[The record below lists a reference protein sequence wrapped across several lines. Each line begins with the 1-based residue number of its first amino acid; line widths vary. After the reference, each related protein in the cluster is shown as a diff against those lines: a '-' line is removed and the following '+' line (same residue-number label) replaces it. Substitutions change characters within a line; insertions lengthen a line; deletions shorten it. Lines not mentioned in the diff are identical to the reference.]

1 MKTVGSQFRWM
12 MTACAGLL
20 TLTVGCGKLDT
31 GAHAEPSVR
40 VKPAESVVVK
50 VDGDKPA
57 TPTDGASAPSA
68 GGSGTFVGRAVFD
81 GTRPAPGVIYKKGAA
96 DKDPS
101 VCSASGDIPKEDLVV
116 SESNGIANVFVF
128 LDKAPAGFKA
138 VAPTEP
144 VLFDQQNCRFT
155 THALFAQVGQT
166 VRLMNDDDV
175 LHNTRCSGVRNG
187 SLNNTVG
194 KKDRTGI
201 ALVYKRAEREPFPVK
216 CDLHSWMSAY
226 HLVLEHPFAAVSD
239 AEGNFKIE
247 NLPAGTYQFK
257 VWHERGDGG
266 KPGLLESKYKV
277 VIKGGDNPAV
287 EIKADA
293 KKFGL

>member
-1 MKTVGSQFRWM
+1 MKTVGSQFGWM
-12 MTACAGLL
+12 ITACVGFLALS
-20 TLTVGCGKLDT
+20 VGCAKLDS

-40 VKPAESVVVK
+40 VKPAESAVAK

-57 TPTDGASAPSA
+57 TSTDGSAAPSS
-68 GGSGTFVGRAVFD
+68 GGAGTFVGRVVFD
-81 GTRPAPGVIYKKGAA
+81 GARPAQGAIFKKGTA

-116 SESNGIANVFVF
+116 SESNGVANVFVF
-128 LDKAPAGFKA
+128 LDKAPAGVSA
-138 VAPTEP
+138 VPPTEP
-144 VLFDQQNCRFT
+144 VTFDQLNCRFT

-166 VRLMNDDDV
+166 VRLLNDDDV

-226 HLVLEHPFAAVSD
+226 HLVLDHPFAAVSD
-239 AEGNFKIE
+239 ADGSFKIE

-277 VIKGGDNPAV
+277 VVKSGDNSPV
-287 EIKADA
+287 EIKTDA

>member
-1 MKTVGSQFRWM
+1 MKTVGSKFGWT
-12 MTACAGLL
+12 MTGCVGILMLSAG
-20 TLTVGCGKLDT
+20 CSKLDT

-40 VKPAESVVVK
+40 VKPAESAVAK
-50 VDGDKPA
+50 VDGGKPA
-57 TPTDGASAPSA
+57 TSTDGSAAPGS
-68 GGSGTFVGRAVFD
+68 GGSGTFVGRVVFD
-81 GTRPAPGVIYKKGAA
+81 GTRPTQGVIYKKGTA
-96 DKDPS
+96 DKDSS

-116 SESNGIANVFVF
+116 SESNGVANVFVF
-128 LDKAPAGFKA
+128 LDKAPAGSS
-138 VAPTEP
+138 VTPPTEP
-144 VLFDQQNCRFT
+144 VIFDQQNCRFT
-155 THALFAQVGQT
+155 THALFARVGQT
-166 VRLMNDDDV
+166 VRLLNDDDV

-187 SLNNTVG
+187 SVNNTVG

-226 HLVLEHPFAAVSD
+226 HLVLDHPFAAVSD
-239 AEGNFKIE
+239 ADGNFKIE

-277 VIKGGDNPAV
+277 VIKGGDNSPV
-287 EIKADA
+287 EIKTDA

>member
-1 MKTVGSQFRWM
+1 MKTVGSQFGWM
-12 MTACAGLL
+12 ITACVGFL
-20 TLTVGCGKLDT
+20 TLSVGCAKLDS

-40 VKPAESVVVK
+40 VKPAESAVAK

-57 TPTDGASAPSA
+57 TSTDGSAAPSS
-68 GGSGTFVGRAVFD
+68 GGAGTFVGRVVFD
-81 GTRPAPGVIYKKGAA
+81 GARPAQGAIFKKGTA

-116 SESNGIANVFVF
+116 SESKGVANVFVF
-128 LDKAPAGFKA
+128 LDKAPAGVSA
-138 VAPTEP
+138 VPPTEP
-144 VLFDQQNCRFT
+144 VTFDQLNCRFT

-166 VRLMNDDDV
+166 VRLLNDDDV

-226 HLVLEHPFAAVSD
+226 HLVLDHPFAAVSD
-239 AEGNFKIE
+239 ADGSFKIE

-277 VIKGGDNPAV
+277 VVKSGDNSPV
-287 EIKADA
+287 EIKTDA